1 MASHADVLLARH
13 AILPSERL
21 SASES
26 SPRLFR
32 VRFFF
37 SHDVDSTGPPSL
49 PTVTE
54 SLKELLPTSLQSR
67 MRGKVH
73 VVHNHNALFS

>member
-1 MASHADVLLARH
+1 M
-13 AILPSERL
+13 
-21 SASES
+21 
-26 SPRLFR
+26 
-32 VRFFF
+32 RFFF

-67 MRGKVH
+67 MKGKVH
-73 VVHNHNALFS
+73 VAHNHNAWFS